1 MEKTTLLDILGCRY
15 PIIQGPIG
23 ELNNPK
29 MVAAVSEAGA
39 FGMLALG
46 FVSDVGKVRKMIAE
60 VRELTDKPF
69 GANLMIAMNPNNDA
83 ILEVLA
89 EAGIKTVTTS
99 AGSPKKIYP
108 KIKELGMKVLHV
120 ILAAP
125 LAAKA
130 AEAGADGVVVSGTES
145 GGLRTTGPE
154 STNMILIPLVCDLV
168 DVPVVAA
175 GGIADR
181 RGYRAA
187 LALGAQGVQIG
198 TALLASEESPASKS
212 WKEAIIACSD
222 AGTTLLPM
230 GGMAMRTIIN
240 PKLVKLMATGADL
253 TQEYNMMNAG
263 KAWTTGD
270 FDLYPA
276 GAGQVSALI
285 KEIRPVKDII
295 EGMVS

>member
-1 MEKTTLLDILGCRY
+1 MKKTNLLDILGSKY

-23 ELNNPK
+23 ELNDPK

-46 FVSDVGKVRKMIAE
+46 FVTDMGKVKKMIAE
-60 VRELTDKPF
+60 VKELTNKPF
-69 GANLMIAMNPNNDA
+69 GANLMIAMNPNNDV

-89 EAGIKTVTTS
+89 EAGVKTVTTS

-108 KIKELGMKVLHV
+108 KIKELGMNVLHV
-120 ILAAP
+120 TLAAL

-130 AEAGADGVVVSGTES
+130 VEAGADGVVVSGTES

-154 STNMILIPLVCDLV
+154 STNLILIPLVCDMV

-187 LALGAQGVQIG
+187 LALGAQGVQVG

-240 PKLVKLMATGADL
+240 PKLAKLMSASADL
-253 TQEYNMMNAG
+253 TQEYNMLNAG
-263 KAWTTGD
+263 KAWSTGD

-285 KEIRPVKDII
+285 KEIKPIKDII
-295 EGMVS
+295 EEMVS

>member
-1 MEKTTLLDILGCRY
+1 MKKTNLLDILGSKY

-23 ELNNPK
+23 ELNDPK

-46 FVSDVGKVRKMIAE
+46 FVTDMGKVKKMIAE
-60 VRELTDKPF
+60 VKELTNKPF
-69 GANLMIAMNPNNDA
+69 GANLMIAMNPNNDV

-89 EAGIKTVTTS
+89 EAGVKTVTTS

-108 KIKELGMKVLHV
+108 KIKELGMNVLHV
-120 ILAAP
+120 TLAAL

-130 AEAGADGVVVSGTES
+130 VEAGADGVVVSGTES

-154 STNMILIPLVCDLV
+154 STNLILIPLVCDMV

-187 LALGAQGVQIG
+187 LALGAQGVQVG

-240 PKLVKLMATGADL
+240 PKLAKLMAASADL
-253 TQEYNMMNAG
+253 TKEYNMLNAG
-263 KAWTTGD
+263 KAWSTGD

-285 KEIRPVKDII
+285 KEIKPIKDII
-295 EGMVS
+295 EEMVS